1 VMALNVWLTV
11 KQRDAKALDSVP
23 AAA

>member
-1 VMALNVWLTV
+1 MALNVWLTV